1 MPKKTYFYQNCH
13 SDSRNL
19 VFAYIATLLDRSIR
33 KGSLGHYYLVY
44 CKYKA
49 AGGIF

>member
-1 MPKKTYFYQNCH
+1 MPKKHIFIRTAILIAQMW
-13 SDSRNL
+13 L
-19 VFAYIATLLDRSIR
+19 AYIATLLDKSIR

-44 CKYKA
+44 CKYKT